1 MSFQAIPRER
11 GFFDLLERAADGVA
25 IAARELRTLVEDFE
39 RADEYRGRIQEL
51 EHQGDE
57 LTHQVMALL
66 DTTFVVPVDRHD
78 IHQLATSL
86 DDVLDAIEAVAD
98 LLVLYRIGEPIPQFR
113 QQADVLSAAAKAVSR
128 VVHGLRS
135 MRTMERSWVDIVR
148 LERDGDHVYRR
159 AVAALYSGD
168 YGAMDVLKWKD
179 ILENMEQ
186 AIDRC
191 EDIANTVE
199 SIALKYA

>member
-1 MSFQAIPRER
+1 SFQAIPRER
-11 GFFDLLERAADGVA
+11 AFFDLLGHAADGVA
-25 IAARELRTLVEDFE
+25 TAARQLQAMVGDIEHAEDH
-39 RADEYRGRIQEL
+39 RRRIRDL
-51 EHQGDE
+51 EHEGDE

-78 IHQLATSL
+78 IHQLASSL

-135 MRTMERSWVDIVR
+135 MRTMERSWVDIIR
-148 LERDGDHVYRR
+148 LERDGEHVYRR

-168 YGAMDVLKWKD
+168 YKAMDVLKWKD
-179 ILENMEQ
+179 ILKSMEQ

-191 EDIANTVE
+191 QDIANTVE